1 KSGEPVYPLDL
12 ANLLVEAATIADG
25 SEDPEVRSIR

>member
-1 KSGEPVYPLDL
+1 LDL

>member
-1 KSGEPVYPLDL
+1 LDL

-25 SEDPEVRSIR
+25 TEDPEVRSIR